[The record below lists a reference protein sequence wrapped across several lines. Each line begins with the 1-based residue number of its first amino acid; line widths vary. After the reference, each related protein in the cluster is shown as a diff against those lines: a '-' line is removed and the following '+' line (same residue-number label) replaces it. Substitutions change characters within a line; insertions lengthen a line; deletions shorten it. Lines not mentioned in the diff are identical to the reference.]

1 VAQHGRH
8 PRGRFGPGPDA
19 PIRGGRLQGGDA
31 RGTWCCGEASQ
42 ATRMAMPPVPQAFW
56 PMRVVA
62 LGDAADPVDGV
73 PGHHGHLRRGAPLGE
88 EPDHL
93 PVAARDRI
101 LGRTIAALQDIKQKV

>member
-1 VAQHGRH
+1 
-8 PRGRFGPGPDA
+8 
-19 PIRGGRLQGGDA
+19 
-31 RGTWCCGEASQ
+31 
-42 ATRMAMPPVPQAFW
+42 MAMPPVPQAFW